1 MALSRRTF
9 VVAGGA
15 LGLTGPMLS
24 SPASKADET
33 AEPQPTLDLITT
45 TSVVFDPTLST
56 AQSYVEVLGVVV
68 TASREL
74 TSRARLE
81 VDYDSRVSSATADSA
96 AVTRGTSVLRRPT
109 VEQDDDSLGTMALD
123 LHGLGSN
130 KTSEVTVALPLSR
143 HVRYPTDT
151 VREPRPT
158 RLRLVDSEDGSL
170 LASATAEPNS
180 APVAGE
186 VWGATVAV
194 VWDHVSVAMP
204 SRDSDYAYPAF
215 IRVDSVGPTA
225 IPQGTRI
232 RLELDQQIIS
242 RCSVRAF
249 RGDETEDG
257 ATVHLTEAV
266 ENGTQVV
273 NATLHDSIEAL
284 DSLSLAV
291 TVSPS
296 KHAPTGGDVVYAK
309 ASIEGPEPSSPF
321 QRVTGAE
328 TAVAVTTSGAPRSA
342 TAFTGTV

>member
-24 SPASKADET
+24 SPAARADET
-33 AEPQPTLDLITT
+33 AGSQPTLDLITT

-56 AQSYVEVLGVVV
+56 AQPFVEVLGVVV
-68 TASREL
+68 TASQEL

-96 AVTRGTSVLRRPT
+96 SVTRGATVLRRST
-109 VEQDDDSLGTMALD
+109 VPQADDVLGTLALD
-123 LHGLGSN
+123 LHGLGSEETN
-130 KTSEVTVALPLSR
+130 EVTVALPLSR

-158 RLRLVDSEDGSL
+158 RLRLVDREDGSL

-186 VWGATVAV
+186 VWGATVAA
-194 VWDHVSVAMP
+194 VWDHVSVAVP
-204 SRDSDYAYPAF
+204 GRVSDYAYPAF
-215 IRVDSVGPTA
+215 IRVDSVGPSA
-225 IPQGTRI
+225 IPHGTRI
-232 RLELDQQIIS
+232 RLELDQQFIS
-242 RCSVRAF
+242 RCSVTAF
-249 RGDETEDG
+249 RGDETENRV
-257 ATVHLTEAV
+257 TVHLTQAV

-273 NATLHDSIEAL
+273 NASLHDSIEASG
-284 DSLSLAV
+284 SLSLAV

-296 KHAPTGGDVVYAK
+296 KHEPTGGDVVYAK
-309 ASIEGPEPSSPF
+309 VSIEGPDPSSPF